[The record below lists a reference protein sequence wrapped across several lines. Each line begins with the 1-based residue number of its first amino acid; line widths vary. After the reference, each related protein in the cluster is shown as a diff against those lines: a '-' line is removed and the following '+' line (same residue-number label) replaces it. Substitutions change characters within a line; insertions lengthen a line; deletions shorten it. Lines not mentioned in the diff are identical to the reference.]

1 MCLHKGQRSLKPGI
15 LLNRSTGNMNKV
27 FADYVKSVSQNTLL
41 KGEPVW
47 SYSSKK
53 KNTEHVNRLLHTH
66 RAWWDC
72 NRQPFCPNQH
82 PKFFRQSY
90 SFQMSFECLKK
101 KQDHVQLLLSTY
113 SCKPKNYDL
122 TVLKQKMKFGFSV
135 VVCFGFQ
142 SKTVP
147 GNKQLWLKQI
157 YPM

>member
-1 MCLHKGQRSLKPGI
+1 
-15 LLNRSTGNMNKV
+15 
-27 FADYVKSVSQNTLL
+27 
-41 KGEPVW
+41 
-47 SYSSKK
+47 
-53 KNTEHVNRLLHTH
+53 
-66 RAWWDC
+66 
-72 NRQPFCPNQH
+72 
-82 PKFFRQSY
+82 
-90 SFQMSFECLKK
+90 MSFECLKK